1 MRLDLS
7 FATTLRDTVDLAAQ
21 LDAYVCLEL
30 NSCWAER
37 DYDATIARAGARITH
52 VQCSDALAG
61 SLITPDRLVPGDGE
75 IPLARRIGALAR
87 AGYSGAFEIEMVG
100 PRIEA
105 EGYEPAIRRAVDRL
119 DRLLAGEPGF
129 EHGREAPE

>member
-1 MRLDLS
+1 M
-7 FATTLRDTVDLAAQ
+7 
-21 LDAYVCLEL
+21 
-30 NSCWAER
+30 
-37 DYDATIARAGARITH
+37 
-52 VQCSDALAG
+52 
-61 SLITPDRLVPGDGE
+61 
-75 IPLARRIGALAR
+75 GALAR